1 MKNLITILLLFFAVT
16 ISAQNIKLIH
26 INAKWNQDNN
36 YPHLRGLKN
45 VNIQMVFLEDQSA
58 ELKSQIKA
66 VPTIVIIGKDG
77 KPKGQWQADL
87 SFKLTVPREEIQD
100 RINILLFGESKN

>member
-1 MKNLITILLLFFAVT
+1 MKNLITTLLLLFALN
-16 ISAQNIKLIH
+16 ISAQDLKLIH

-45 VNIQMVFLEDQSA
+45 VSIQMAFLEDQSA
-58 ELKSQIKA
+58 SLKSKIKS
-66 VPTIVIIGKDG
+66 VPVILLLDENG

-87 SFKLTVPREEIQD
+87 TFQIKVTKEEMQSWIN
-100 RINILLFGESKN
+100 RIVMDASN

>member
-16 ISAQNIKLIH
+16 IQAQSIKLIH

-45 VNIQMVFLEDQSA
+45 VNIQMVFLEDQTQ
-58 ELKSQIKA
+58 ELKSKIKA
-66 VPTIVIIGKDG
+66 VPVILLIDKNG
-77 KPKGQWQADL
+77 KPRGQWQADL
-87 SFKLTVPREEIQD
+87 TFKLTVEQEKVQEWVN
-100 RINILLFGESKN
+100 RILIDQ